1 MKRFGTALALI
12 GALLLITSE
21 PALAIAPETRRDRNV
36 GLKILDAMLVR
47 PLAFVGSIAST
58 AVGLPAALITFPM
71 GLADEVVTYTMVAP
85 WRFTSTR
92 YLGDFRYYEDG
103 GTITGANIQD

>member
-1 MKRFGTALALI
+1 MKRIGIAIALI
-12 GALLLITSE
+12 GALLTVTPSTAMAIE
-21 PALAIAPETRRDRNV
+21 PERPSTNV

-47 PLAFVGSIAST
+47 PICLVGSIAST
-58 AVGLPAALITFPM
+58 AVGLAGAMLTFPM
-71 GLADEVVTYTMVAP
+71 GMADEVVTYTIIAP
-85 WRFTSTR
+85 WRFTNSR